1 MVNETAVVAASTT
14 PELFAGS
21 PAERLQ
27 LAVRIA
33 DLLAPVI
40 ERRRLY
46 VEISGRRHVLCEGWT
61 TLAALVG
68 VTPYVVWSR
77 ELPDGAGWEA
87 RAEVR
92 RLDGMPIAAAEA
104 ECRRDES
111 NWAHRDDYA
120 LRSMAQTRAVAKA
133 LRLCLGWIMS
143 LAGYEA
149 TPAEEMPA
157 EAEQQPAAARSP
169 KAPSDDAGIQRRAFA
184 LAQRYWPK
192 MRPYVAICE
201 ALGLPEPRLSAW
213 FSAGGTWEQ
222 IVRVLQEVY
231 ERQKALEESGEAGF
245 GPALVE
251 AAQAV
256 RAYERLLAGE
266 L

>member
-1 MVNETAVVAASTT
+1 MTEETAIVAANSTM

-21 PAERLQ
+21 PAERLR
-27 LAVRIA
+27 LAVSIA

-40 ERRRLY
+40 ERRQLY
-46 VEISGRRHVLCEGWT
+46 VEISGRRYVLCEGWT

-68 VTPYVVWSR
+68 VTPYVVWTR
-77 ELPDGAGWEA
+77 ELTAGMGWEA

-92 RLDGMPIAAAEA
+92 RLDGTPIAAAEA
-104 ECRRDES
+104 QCRRDER
-111 NWAHRDDYA
+111 NWSSRDDFA

-133 LRLCLGWIMS
+133 LRLCLGWIMA

-149 TPAEEMPA
+149 TPAEEMPS
-157 EAEQQPAAARSP
+157 ETEHPAPEPKPQDEGAAV
-169 KAPSDDAGIQRRAFA
+169 QRRAFA

-201 ALGLPEPRLSAW
+201 ALGLPEPRLSLW
-213 FSAGGTWEQ
+213 FSAGGSWEQ
-222 IVRVLQEVY
+222 IVNILQEVRRRQEEL
-231 ERQKALEESGEAGF
+231 EREGIAGP

-251 AAQAV
+251 AAQQV
-256 RAYERLLAGE
+256 RAYERLLAKE